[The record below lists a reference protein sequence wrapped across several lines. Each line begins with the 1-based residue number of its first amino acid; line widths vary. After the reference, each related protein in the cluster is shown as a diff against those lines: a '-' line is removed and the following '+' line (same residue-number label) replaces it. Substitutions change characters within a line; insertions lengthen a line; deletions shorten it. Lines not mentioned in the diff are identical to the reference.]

1 MIEVTRMNNTKLMI
15 NAELIQ
21 FVEETPDTTI
31 TMVSGNKIIVKE
43 SGQEIKNRV
52 ILYRMEIFRPIL
64 YFMEKKIENN
74 GSNALN

>member
-64 YFMEKKIENN
+64 DFMEKKIENN

>member
-64 YFMEKKIENN
+64 DFMML
-74 GSNALN
+74 GSKP

>member
-43 SGQEIKNRV
+43 SRQEIKNRV

-64 YFMEKKIENN
+64 DFMEKKIENN